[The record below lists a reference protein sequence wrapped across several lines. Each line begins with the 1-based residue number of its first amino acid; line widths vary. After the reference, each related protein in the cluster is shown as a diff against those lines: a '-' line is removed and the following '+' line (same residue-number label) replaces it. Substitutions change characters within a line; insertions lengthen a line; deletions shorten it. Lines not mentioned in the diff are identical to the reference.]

1 MTIPQANYVVD
12 TEGEKIFV
20 QLNLKDWE
28 NFVMEFKRVE
38 SLLNIKTKLKSAF
51 REIRQIQKGD
61 RQGTT
66 LTEFLKEF

>member
-38 SLLNIKTKLKSAF
+38 SLLNLKTKLKSAF
-51 REIRQIQKGD
+51 REIGQIQKGD

-66 LTEFLKEF
+66 LSEFLNEL